1 MVEVSTDGGTTWV
14 QAVGAESWSHQWWP
28 SLSGDYI
35 LSCRATDAADNAGGE
50 STPITVH
57 ADLDRTVSLGEATA
71 SVNEDAGTYSVT
83 VTLSAARATEVTA
96 ELVVSG
102 TAASG
107 TDFDEPPQLV
117 RFFPGQTTLVFP
129 LTITDDDQVEGNE
142 TISLALGDTNI
153 SDVTIGA
160 VGSLTL
166 TIVDNDIVIDPEIF
180 ANGFEDGD
188 FTGWSAHA
196 P

>member
-1 MVEVSTDGGTTWV
+1 MVEISTDGGTTWV
-14 QAVGAESWSHQWWP
+14 QAVGAESWTHQWWP
-28 SLSGDYI
+28 PLSGDYE
-35 LSCRATDAADNAGGE
+35 LACRATDLAENLGAE
-50 STPITVH
+50 STAITVH
-57 ADLDRTVSLGEATA
+57 AELERTMSLGEATA
-71 SVNEDAGTYSVT
+71 SVGEDVGTYNVT
-83 VTLSAARATEVTA
+83 VSLSAARATEVTA

-129 LTITDDDQVEGNE
+129 ITITDDDQFEGNE

-153 SDVTIGA
+153 PDVTIGA
-160 VGSLTL
+160 VGSLVL
-166 TIVDNDIVIDPEIF
+166 TIVDDDTPADPNIF
-180 ANGFEDGD
+180 SNGFEDGD
-188 FTGWSAHA
+188 FTGWSAHV